1 MKAINKMALY
11 ISLIT
16 ALPLI
21 SISCNIINGDIAS
34 PAPEEDND
42 LLPLMLHAVPA
53 TGTTALMYNDMR
65 YLSESRGLEAPSQN
79 ASIEDKIEWWSSF
92 QSDLL
97 YGYPFPYDDAF
108 WGFNAAD
115 ISGILTYWGE
125 GRVTILCGN
134 LDTVT
139 FRMKMLSYGYE
150 ESSYL
155 GRPVLSGTPEPSGD
169 MSFEVLPRAY
179 GIINGVRIGSEPVNF
194 ILMSGSGN
202 DPDQSIQNIKKS
214 IAAYHQKTSLA
225 GISNPLTRLAASVGE
240 VGAAYITTDTSLT
253 SILENASVEQA
264 ERMKAAIGPGYLPPY
279 QGLAMT
285 YRWEDGRII
294 YDFILAYETHTDAEA
309 GVPVL
314 RERLSQGHSYMF
326 HDAPLS
332 GVWTIRDVSS
342 SDSLLKAKVLLLDTA
357 PRYDSFFV
365 VMVYAVDYW
374 FLYPGQ

>member
-1 MKAINKMALY
+1 
-11 ISLIT
+11 
-16 ALPLI
+16 
-21 SISCNIINGDIAS
+21 
-34 PAPEEDND
+34 
-42 LLPLMLHAVPA
+42 
-53 TGTTALMYNDMR
+53 MYNDMR

-97 YGYPFPYDDAF
+97 YGYPFPYGDAF

-125 GRVTILCGN
+125 GWVTILSGN
-134 LDTVT
+134 LDTET

-155 GRPVLSGTPEPSGD
+155 GRPVLSGTPEPSED

-179 GIINGVRIGSEPVNF
+179 GIIDGVRIGSEPYTF

-202 DPDQSIQNIKKS
+202 DPDKSIQNIKKS

-225 GISNPLTRLAASVGE
+225 GVSNPLTRLAASVGK

-253 SILENASVEQA
+253 SRLENASVEQA
-264 ERMKAAIGPGYLPPY
+264 ERIKAAIGPGYLPPY
-279 QGLAMT
+279 KGLAMT
-285 YRWEDGRII
+285 CRREYGSVL
-294 YDFILAYETHTDAEA
+294 YDFILAYETSADAEV
-309 GVPVL
+309 GVPVM
-314 RERLSQGHSYMF
+314 RERLLEGRSYMF
-326 HDAPLS
+326 GDFPFS
-332 GVWTIRDVSS
+332 EVWTIQNVSS
-342 SDSLLKAKVLLLDTA
+342 ADSFLKATVRLVDTT
-357 PRYDSFFV
+357 PSLVSFFV
-365 VMVYAVDYW
+365 KMVYGGDYL